1 MWRVAMR
8 APSAE
13 TGCQH
18 GRMKNMMTIIIIII
32 IITMITI
39 IMRIMMAIQLINMKR
54 I

>member
-32 IITMITI
+32 TMITI